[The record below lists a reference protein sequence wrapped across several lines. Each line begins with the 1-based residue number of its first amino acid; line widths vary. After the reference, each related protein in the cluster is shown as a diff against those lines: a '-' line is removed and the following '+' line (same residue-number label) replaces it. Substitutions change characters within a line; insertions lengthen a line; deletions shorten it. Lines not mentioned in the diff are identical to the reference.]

1 MIVSSFIIQANV
13 ITIINYDR
21 KTFIVQ
27 ATDKKTL
34 FFFQADHS
42 ISRHCLDTV
51 YNLDPYKCLYSS
63 RLQTSLPLLDKG
75 GSGWQ

>member
-1 MIVSSFIIQANV
+1 M
-13 ITIINYDR
+13 IINYDR

-34 FFFQADHS
+34 LFFSADHS
-42 ISRHCLDTV
+42 ISSQGLETI
-51 YNLDPYKCLYSS
+51 YNLDPYKGLYSS

-75 GSGWQ
+75 GSCWQ